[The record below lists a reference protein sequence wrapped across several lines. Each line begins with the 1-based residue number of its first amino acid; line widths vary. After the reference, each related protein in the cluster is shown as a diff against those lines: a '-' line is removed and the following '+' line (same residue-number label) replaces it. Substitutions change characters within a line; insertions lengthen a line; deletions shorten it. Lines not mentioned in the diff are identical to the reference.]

1 MRVAPALLL
10 ALLGLAGCAVPVETP
25 AEAQARRAVGC
36 EESGFTRDSPDFRLC
51 ILLQEA
57 NERLDAVERR
67 LRFIEQ
73 DVRFAGPPYY
83 RPYWW

>member
-1 MRVAPALLL
+1 MRVAPVLLL
-10 ALLGLAGCAVPVETP
+10 ALLGLGGCAVPVETP
-25 AEAQARRAVGC
+25 AEAQARRAVSC
-36 EESGFTRDSPDFRLC
+36 EEAGFTRGSPDFRLC

-73 DVRFAGPPYY
+73 DVRFAGPPFY